1 MRQPKVAHRYAKA
14 LFDLAV
20 ERGELET
27 VKGDLDGIRALDS
40 AELTAVWMSP
50 VIQGEKKQKVFAA
63 LLDGKVSRTTSAFF
77 NLLFK
82 KGREIA
88 INEIYGAF
96 EGMYRQHHKIKLVE
110 ITTAAPVTPEV
121 SQYIL
126 DKMHNRERF
135 ADVKLEVTNKVDES
149 IIGGF
154 ILHVD
159 DLLYDA
165 SIRHD
170 LQVIKKQFVENMYI
184 HKIR

>member
-1 MRQPKVAHRYAKA
+1 MRQPKVAQRYAKA

-20 ERGELET
+20 ERGELEI
-27 VKGDLDGIRALDS
+27 VKDDLEGIKAIQNDDLR
-40 AELTAVWMSP
+40 AVWMSP

-63 LLDGKVSRTTSAFF
+63 LLDGKISKTTSAFF

-88 INEIYGAF
+88 VSEIYNAF
-96 EGMYRQHHKIKLVE
+96 DEMYRRHHKIVLVD
-110 ITTAAPVTPEV
+110 ITTAAPVSEDVTT
-121 SQYIL
+121 YIL
-126 DKMHNRERF
+126 EKLHNRERF
-135 ADVKLEVTNKVDES
+135 ANVTLKVNNKVDAD

-154 ILHVD
+154 ILQAD

-170 LQVIKKQFVENMYI
+170 LKVIKKQFIENMYVQ
-184 HKIR
+184 KLR